1 MQKQNPVIKNYI
13 LSSEVKVLETKQQPQ
28 KHYTCEIIMKKQN
41 INNLDSHISNIC
53 ISG

>member
-13 LSSEVKVLETKQQPQ
+13 LSSEVKVLETENQNH
-28 KHYTCEIIMKKQN
+28 KHYTYNIFIKEQN
-41 INNLDSHISNIC
+41 INNLNSHISNIS